1 MSQELRDLQALA
13 FAARAAMISETV
25 AHTNTRVELTTT
37 QAALHG
43 TQAVL
48 TNAMIVHGQEVTAH
62 AATTEQVEL
71 LQARC
76 ARSRNW
82 IIEMVTELRDLKRTL
97 AATQAA
103 LVVSEEA
110 RQDAEAFAMQI

>member
-37 QAALHG
+37 QAALHA
-43 TQAVL
+43 TQVAL
-48 TNAMIVHGQEVTAH
+48 TNAMVVHGQEVTAH
-62 AATTEQVEL
+62 SATTVQLERF
-71 LQARC
+71 QALHTTDV
-76 ARSRNW
+76 NY
-82 IIEMVTELRDLKRTL
+82 IIELHTEIRDLKRTL

-110 RQDAEAFAMQI
+110 RQDAEAFAMQF